1 MNQQD
6 KIWLINL
13 LNFKAKWCK
22 DKDIVEIYKEEIIKI
37 KKMYI
42 KDLLN

>member
-13 LNFKAKWCK
+13 LNFRIKWCK
-22 DKDIVEIYKEEIIKI
+22 DKEITEIYKREMIKI
-37 KKMYI
+37 KKLYI
-42 KDLLN
+42 QDLSN